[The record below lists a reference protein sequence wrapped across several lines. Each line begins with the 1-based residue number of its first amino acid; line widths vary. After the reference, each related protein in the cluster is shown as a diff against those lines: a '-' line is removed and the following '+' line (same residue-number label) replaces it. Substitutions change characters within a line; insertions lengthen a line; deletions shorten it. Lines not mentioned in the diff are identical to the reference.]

1 MKMNVSEATL
11 AMLASAEG
19 VASLAARLGV
29 SAVMALI
36 EENLG
41 VTFKHGD
48 AVQLATLLVNGGI
61 SKASGKRYADITV
74 MACKAI
80 AHQASLASSKA
91 KPAEKASV
99 RLASQQASLAELAG
113 MRDMRDIRAWA
124 KDHGIK
130 AKEPETAPETAPA
143 PAPETA
149 PETAPATVEATGQL
163 REIKETLAM
172 LNAGQ
177 LTQSDALSTIAEI
190 VGIAIAKPT
199 KPVIKPVV
207 KTGT

>member
-1 MKMNVSEATL
+1 MSKMNVSESTL
-11 AMLASAEG
+11 ALLASADG
-19 VASLAARLGV
+19 TANLAARLGV

-36 EENLG
+36 EENTS
-41 VTFKHGD
+41 VAFRHGD

-61 SKASGKRYADITV
+61 SRHSAKRYADVAVMTV
-74 MACKAI
+74 KAI

-113 MRDMRDIRAWA
+113 MSDMRKIRVWA
-124 KDHGIK
+124 KENGPK
-130 AKEPETAPETAPA
+130 AEKARTTETPTETP
-143 PAPETA
+143 TA
-149 PETAPATVEATGQL
+149 QAVEATGQL
-163 REIKETLAM
+163 REVRETLAM

-190 VGIAIAKPT
+190 VGIAIAKPA